1 MERGE
6 QEGEGDRNGE
16 RAGIGE
22 ADEILTGW
30 EVRSIW

>member
-16 RAGIGE
+16 RAGIGKAE
-22 ADEILTGW
+22 EIFTAW
-30 EVRSIW
+30 EVSSVW